1 MGVKHGL
8 ATKGMKTHKDK
19 PTSKLAKQAYV
30 TKPEQRHPNTHNY
43 SLGAAESKVKGL
55 A

>member
-1 MGVKHGL
+1 MGVKNGL
-8 ATKGMKTHKDK
+8 AAKGVKTHKDK

-43 SLGAAESKVKGL
+43 SLGAAESQVRKL